1 MHPRTLARVQALGRV
16 TFGAGL
22 AVAPGA
28 VAGAWVGGPGE
39 RPGGRVL
46 AVAMGARDLA
56 IGLGVLRSL
65 GSSHGAS
72 AWIRAGVLADT
83 ADLVAT
89 LRERDELPTVAVP
102 VVAAMAAG
110 SVALGLWLQNALD

>member
-1 MHPRTLARVQALGRV
+1 MDSRTLARIQALGRV
-16 TFGAGL
+16 AFGAGL
-22 AVAPGA
+22 AVAPST
-28 VAGAWVGGPGE
+28 VAGTWVGGPAE
-39 RPGGRVL
+39 RSGGRVL

-56 IGLGVLRSL
+56 IGVGILRALG
-65 GSSHGAS
+65 GSHGAS

-89 LRERDELPTVAVP
+89 VRERDELPTLAVP

-110 SVALGLWLQNALD
+110 SVALGLYLQTRLD